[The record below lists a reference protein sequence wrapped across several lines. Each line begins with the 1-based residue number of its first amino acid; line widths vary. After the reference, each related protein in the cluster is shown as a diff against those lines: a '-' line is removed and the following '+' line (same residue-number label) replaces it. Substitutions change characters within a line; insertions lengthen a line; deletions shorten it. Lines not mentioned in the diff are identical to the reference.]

1 MEFNNSFTVQ
11 KPLEEVWGTMTDL
24 ERVIPAVP
32 DASILEKT
40 GDDAVKAEVKIK
52 LGSMS
57 MNYSGPA
64 EIVEKDD
71 AAHRAVMT
79 AQAKEAGGQG
89 NADARVTMELSEQGD
104 GTEVSLHS
112 VDQRHRQGG
121 SDGRRGDRRGD
132 RGHDQGVLGEPRG
145 ALSGPAQRGGL
156 GSDVISARIGF
167 MGVAPW
173 E

>member
-11 KPLEEVWGTMTDL
+11 KPLDEVWGTMTDL

-32 DASILEKT
+32 GATILEKT

-112 VDQRHRQGG
+112 VVNVTGKAAQMGE
-121 SDGRRGDRRGD
+121 
-132 RGHDQGVLGEPRG
+132 GVIAAVTEGMIKEF
-145 ALSGPAQRGGL
+145 SGNLAEL
-156 GSDVISARIGF
+156 
-167 MGVAPW
+167 
-173 E
+173 

>member
-1 MEFNNSFTVQ
+1 MV
-11 KPLEEVWGTMTDL
+11 DL

-32 DASILEKT
+32 GASILEKT
-40 GDDAVKAEVKIK
+40 GDDVVNAEVKIK

-64 EIVEKDD
+64 EVVEKDD

-79 AQAKEAGGQG
+79 AEAKEAGGQG

-112 VDQRHRQGG
+112 VINVTGKAAQMGE
-121 SDGRRGDRRGD
+121 
-132 RGHDQGVLGEPRG
+132 GVIAAVTEGMIKEFSENL
-145 ALSGPAQRGGL
+145 AKL
-156 GSDVISARIGF
+156 
-167 MGVAPW
+167 
-173 E
+173 

>member
-1 MEFNNSFTVQ
+1 MV
-11 KPLEEVWGTMTDL
+11 DL

-32 DASILEKT
+32 GASILEKT

-64 EIVEKDD
+64 EVVERDD

-79 AQAKEAGGQG
+79 AEAKEAGGQG

-112 VDQRHRQGG
+112 VVNVTGKAAQM
-121 SDGRRGDRRGD
+121 
-132 RGHDQGVLGEPRG
+132 GEG
-145 ALSGPAQRGGL
+145 
-156 GSDVISARIGF
+156 VISAVTEGMIKEF
-167 MGVAPW
+167 SENLAKL
-173 E
+173 

>member
-1 MEFNNSFTVQ
+1 MV
-11 KPLEEVWGTMTDL
+11 DL

-32 DASILEKT
+32 GASILEKT

-64 EIVEKDD
+64 EVVEKDD

-79 AQAKEAGGQG
+79 AEAKEAGGQG

-112 VDQRHRQGG
+112 VINVTGKAAQMGE
-121 SDGRRGDRRGD
+121 
-132 RGHDQGVLGEPRG
+132 GVIAAVTEGMIKEFSENL
-145 ALSGPAQRGGL
+145 AKL
-156 GSDVISARIGF
+156 
-167 MGVAPW
+167 
-173 E
+173 

>member
-1 MEFNNSFTVQ
+1 VDFNNSFTVD
-11 KPLEEVWGTMTDL
+11 KPIDEVWSTMTDL

-32 DASILEKT
+32 GAEILEKT
-40 GDDAVKAEVKIK
+40 GDDAVKAGVKIK

-71 AAHRAVMT
+71 AAHRALMT

-89 NADARVTMELSEQGD
+89 NADAKVTMELTEQGE

-112 VDQRHRQGG
+112 VINVTGKAAQM
-121 SDGRRGDRRGD
+121 
-132 RGHDQGVLGEPRG
+132 GEG
-145 ALSGPAQRGGL
+145 
-156 GSDVISARIGF
+156 VISAVTEGMIKEFSGNL
-167 MGVAPW
+167 A
-173 E
+173 EL

>member
-1 MEFNNSFTVQ
+1 MEFNNSFTVA
-11 KPLEEVWGTMTDL
+11 KPIDEVWSTMTDL

-32 DASILEKT
+32 GAEILEKT
-40 GDDAVKAEVKIK
+40 GDDAVKAAVKIR

-71 AAHRAVMT
+71 AAHRALMT

-89 NADARVTMELSEQGD
+89 NADAKVTMELSEQGE

-112 VDQRHRQGG
+112 VINVTGKAAQM
-121 SDGRRGDRRGD
+121 
-132 RGHDQGVLGEPRG
+132 GEG
-145 ALSGPAQRGGL
+145 
-156 GSDVISARIGF
+156 VISAVTEGMIKEFSGNL
-167 MGVAPW
+167 A
-173 E
+173 EL

>member
-1 MEFNNSFTVQ
+1 MV
-11 KPLEEVWGTMTDL
+11 DL

-32 DASILEKT
+32 GASILEKT

-64 EIVEKDD
+64 EVVEKDD

-79 AQAKEAGGQG
+79 AEAKEAGGQG
-89 NADARVTMELSEQGD
+89 NAEARVTMELSEQGD

-112 VDQRHRQGG
+112 VINVTGKAAQM
-121 SDGRRGDRRGD
+121 
-132 RGHDQGVLGEPRG
+132 GEG
-145 ALSGPAQRGGL
+145 AIAAVTEGMIKEFSENLAKL
-156 GSDVISARIGF
+156 
-167 MGVAPW
+167 
-173 E
+173 

>member
-1 MEFNNSFTVQ
+1 MEFNNSFTVA
-11 KPLEEVWGTMTDL
+11 KPIDEVWSTMTDL

-32 DASILEKT
+32 GAEILEKT
-40 GDDAVKAEVKIK
+40 GDDAVKAAVKIR

-71 AAHRAVMT
+71 AAHKALMT

-89 NADARVTMELSEQGD
+89 NADAKVTMELSEQGE

-112 VDQRHRQGG
+112 VINVTGKAAQM
-121 SDGRRGDRRGD
+121 
-132 RGHDQGVLGEPRG
+132 GEG
-145 ALSGPAQRGGL
+145 
-156 GSDVISARIGF
+156 VISAVTEGMIKEFSGNL
-167 MGVAPW
+167 A
-173 E
+173 EL

>member
-11 KPLEEVWGTMTDL
+11 KPIDEVWATMVDL

-32 DASILEKT
+32 GASILEKT

-71 AAHRAVMT
+71 AAHKAVMT

-89 NADARVTMELSEQGD
+89 NADAKVTMQLSGEGE
-104 GTEVSLHS
+104 GTEVALHS
-112 VDQRHRQGG
+112 LINVTGKAAQM
-121 SDGRRGDRRGD
+121 
-132 RGHDQGVLGEPRG
+132 GEG
-145 ALSGPAQRGGL
+145 
-156 GSDVISARIGF
+156 VISAVTEGMIKEF
-167 MGVAPW
+167 SENLAKL
-173 E
+173 

>member
-1 MEFNNSFTVQ
+1 MDFDNSFTVD
-11 KPLEEVWGTMTDL
+11 KPIDEVWSTMTDL

-32 DASILEKT
+32 GAEILEKT
-40 GDDAVKAEVKIK
+40 GDDAVKAGVKIK

-71 AAHRAVMT
+71 TAHRAVMT

-89 NADARVTMELSEQGD
+89 NADAKVTMELSEQGA

-112 VDQRHRQGG
+112 VVNVTGKAAQM
-121 SDGRRGDRRGD
+121 
-132 RGHDQGVLGEPRG
+132 GEG
-145 ALSGPAQRGGL
+145 
-156 GSDVISARIGF
+156 VISAVTEGMIKEFSGNL
-167 MGVAPW
+167 A
-173 E
+173 EL

>member
-112 VDQRHRQGG
+112 VVNVTGKAAQMGE
-121 SDGRRGDRRGD
+121 
-132 RGHDQGVLGEPRG
+132 GVIAAVTEGMIKEF
-145 ALSGPAQRGGL
+145 SGNLAEL
-156 GSDVISARIGF
+156 
-167 MGVAPW
+167 
-173 E
+173 

>member
-1 MEFNNSFTVQ
+1 MV
-11 KPLEEVWGTMTDL
+11 DL

-32 DASILEKT
+32 GASILEKT

-64 EIVEKDD
+64 EVVERDD

-79 AQAKEAGGQG
+79 AEAKEAGGQG

-112 VDQRHRQGG
+112 VINVTGKAAQM
-121 SDGRRGDRRGD
+121 
-132 RGHDQGVLGEPRG
+132 GEG
-145 ALSGPAQRGGL
+145 
-156 GSDVISARIGF
+156 VISAVTEGMIKEF
-167 MGVAPW
+167 SENLAKL
-173 E
+173 